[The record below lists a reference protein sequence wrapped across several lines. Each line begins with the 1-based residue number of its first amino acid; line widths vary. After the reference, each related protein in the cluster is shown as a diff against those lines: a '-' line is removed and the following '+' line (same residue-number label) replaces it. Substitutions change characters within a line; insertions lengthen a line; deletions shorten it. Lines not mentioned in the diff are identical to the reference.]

1 MEKIMNLQMPGNLPA
16 GVQARAA
23 QNADSGD
30 GFLKLLQQKQEISE
44 AKPEQKEPVK
54 PVKDEQAA
62 GKEEPKKEPAEEEEP
77 EESMAAQLVLELA
90 AQQTVVQDLEVIPD
104 YQDQPVQP
112 IQAELPA
119 EAAAA
124 AGELPA
130 EAVSAAGEFPVEAAA
145 VAGGLPKEVKAEDIK
160 AQVSEKTGDLP
171 VPKKAEGSAE
181 DLTPQP
187 VAPERKP
194 EEGVQKTA
202 VRDEGL
208 SDTGTDE
215 APKSAV
221 PVRETAAPVT
231 EKVSGESGG
240 STEAVYGMAE
250 QRPAVQQTADTPGSV
265 DGSGE
270 PVVKTTVEELPR
282 ELGKALTS
290 GRMTGT
296 QTLTVELEPASL
308 GKLTIR
314 LEYEAGRTAVSIMS
328 SNPKTLELLN
338 QKASEI
344 AAILKEHTG
353 EETMIYTQEPQR
365 QEADQQEGH
374 QGSSRGGQEEQKQ
387 QKEEE
392 RRQTESFAQQ
402 LRLGLV

>member
-130 EAVSAAGEFPVEAAA
+130 E
-145 VAGGLPKEVKAEDIK
+145 VKAEGIK
-160 AQVSEKTGDLP
+160 APAIEKISEMS
-171 VPKKAEGSAE
+171 VPEKPETLVQPAE
-181 DLTPQP
+181 DLTPRQA
-187 VAPERKP
+187 VPEVKP
-194 EEGVQKTA
+194 EEDAEETSIQESIIRNG
-202 VRDEGL
+202 GL
-208 SDTGTDE
+208 SDA
-215 APKSAV
+215 APKDKTQESSV
-221 PVRETAAPVT
+221 PVQEAAAPVT
-231 EKVSGESGG
+231 EEASRESAEN
-240 STEAVYGMAE
+240 TKAVYGVAE

-296 QTLTVELEPASL
+296 QTLTVVLEPASL